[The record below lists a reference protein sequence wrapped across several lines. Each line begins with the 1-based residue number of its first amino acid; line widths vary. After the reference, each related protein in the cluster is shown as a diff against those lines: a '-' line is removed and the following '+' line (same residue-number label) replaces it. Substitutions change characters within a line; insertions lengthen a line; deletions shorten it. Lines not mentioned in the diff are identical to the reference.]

1 MLANGVKRQPP
12 SSLVDLLSEL
22 GLAAPG
28 EVAAVSGRVRRL
40 ARDLPSFESVWIDA
54 LAQARLLT
62 PLQSAELCAG
72 RGRSLRIGPYLLS
85 ERLPSTGYAT
95 VYRVRRLP
103 DRQWMRLTLIAS
115 EPSTAG
121 DLARRLELLVRQS
134 PNLSGPPLLP
144 VVEHGTADGFM
155 WAASADIRGQTAQQ
169 WLIRHGRMPPA
180 AVLDIARKM
189 LAGLSQCHQA
199 SVPHGD
205 LGAAQLWLDEHGS
218 VWLPEPGLRAAVRP
232 TEGFSRADLPPQ
244 AYDCLAP
251 ERVEHGTLPDAAS
264 DLYAW
269 GALCWHLLAGRPP
282 VPGATALIKLRF
294 AQTAK
299 IADICQLAPDTPSA
313 LAGAVMSCLAR
324 DPSQRPKSFAAVT
337 EMLAA
342 PKSPSPKYLAR
353 LVNRPRAAQARPIAA
368 PAWRARPRS
377 PVRTAVVMGALLS
390 AVVVAWPACWPWLA
404 GNSGQP
410 ATVRRTKS
418 PTAASSKAG
427 RLKAADQ
434 PGRPIAGRDAQLAGH
449 LAESG
454 ANPVV
459 AASWRED
466 LGVLE
471 LPAGPAALDATKLRP
486 GQTVRAREGG
496 RAQVVV
502 SAEGLVI
509 EPDGLT
515 FENIDF
521 IGAPSGV
528 ADALVRLRTTQ
539 VAFHGCSFQPAPIVS
554 DELASAASPAGLTW
568 DVDLGAAD
576 DLATARLELRDVVF
590 RRLSAAVRAPLND
603 GLVAQLTNV
612 LHLGPGPLVEVG
624 RYPSAD
630 SLLALA
636 LSRVTL
642 REAAGVVDLT
652 YDDLDAAAG
661 QVTVQALD
669 CAFILPPAA
678 GLLVYRGEEKPGPL
692 LQQLHW
698 TGQGSVL
705 SRQARLALWRNVDGV
720 IRAAAES
727 AVPVEG
733 LVRTDVGFAGEI
745 DAEAARS
752 RIVRWQAPLRS
763 SQPPGI
769 DDRTLPA
776 AVAR

>member
-62 PLQSAELCAG
+62 PLQAAELSAG
-72 RGRSLRIGPYLLS
+72 RGRSLRIGPFLLH

-95 VYRVRRLP
+95 VYRARRLP
-103 DRQWMRLTLIAS
+103 DRQWMRLTLIAADL
-115 EPSTAG
+115 PTAG

-134 PNLSGPPLLP
+134 PNLSSPPLLP
-144 VVEHGTADGFM
+144 VVEHGTADGLL
-155 WAASADIRGQTAQQ
+155 WAASSDIRGQTAQQ

-180 AVLDIARKM
+180 AVLEIARRI
-189 LAGLSQCHQA
+189 LTGLSQCHQ
-199 SVPHGD
+199 SGVPHGD
-205 LGAAQLWLDEHGS
+205 LGASHLWLDERGS
-218 VWLPEPGLRAAVRP
+218 VWLPAPGLRATVRP
-232 TEGFSRADLPPQ
+232 TEGFSRADLPPH
-244 AYDCLAP
+244 AYDGMAP
-251 ERVEHGTLPDAAS
+251 ERVEQGTLPDMAS

-269 GALCWHLLAGRPP
+269 GTLCWHLLSGRAA
-282 VPGATALIKLRF
+282 VPGATALIKLRT

-299 IADICQLAPDTPSA
+299 IADIRYLAPDTPAA
-313 LAGAVMSCLAR
+313 LAGAVMSCLMR
-324 DPSQRPKSFAAVT
+324 DPRQRPESFAAVIET
-337 EMLAA
+337 LSA
-342 PKSPSPKYLAR
+342 PKSTAPKPLAR
-353 LVNRPRAAQARPIAA
+353 LVNHPRAAHVRPIAA
-368 PAWRARPRS
+368 PAWRPRPRS
-377 PVRTAVVMGALLS
+377 PMRTAVAVGALLS
-390 AVVVAWPACWPWLA
+390 AAVAAWPACWPWL
-404 GNSGQP
+404 SGSDQP
-410 ATVRRTKS
+410 PAVRRAIR
-418 PTAASSKAG
+418 PTIAAASSEATQ
-427 RLKAADQ
+427 LKNADHSESTVRAAEGQ
-434 PGRPIAGRDAQLAGH
+434 LTNHVAEPGTSA
-449 LAESG
+449 
-454 ANPVV
+454 VM
-459 AASWRED
+459 AATWRED
-466 LGVLE
+466 LGLLE
-471 LPAGPAALDATKLRP
+471 LPDGPAALDATKLRS

-502 SAEGLVI
+502 PADGLII

-521 IGAPSGV
+521 IGAASGA

-539 VAFHGCSFQPAPIVS
+539 IAFRGCSFQPAPVAADGS
-554 DELASAASPAGLTW
+554 ASATLPAGLTW
-568 DVDLGAAD
+568 DAELGAAG

-590 RRLSAAVRAPLND
+590 RGLSAAIRAPLD
-603 GLVAQLTNV
+603 VGLVAQLANV

-642 REAAGVVDLT
+642 REAAGVVDLS
-652 YDDLDAAAG
+652 YDDLDSAAG
-661 QVTVQALD
+661 QVTVQASD

-678 GLLVYRGEEKPGPL
+678 GLLVYRGEAKPGPL

-705 SRQARLALWRNVDGV
+705 SRQARLALWRTAAGV

-745 DAEAARS
+745 DAEAAQS

-763 SQPPGI
+763 AQPPGI
-769 DDRTLPA
+769 DDRTLP
-776 AVAR
+776 